1 MTNPDNNYANLKA
14 TLMGGEINSDFMYG
28 VQTTLNFNDKS
39 NKFVEAFTM
48 DNPTNLKISSLTPEQ
63 TK

>member
-1 MTNPDNNYANLKA
+1 
-14 TLMGGEINSDFMYG
+14 MGGEINSDFMYG